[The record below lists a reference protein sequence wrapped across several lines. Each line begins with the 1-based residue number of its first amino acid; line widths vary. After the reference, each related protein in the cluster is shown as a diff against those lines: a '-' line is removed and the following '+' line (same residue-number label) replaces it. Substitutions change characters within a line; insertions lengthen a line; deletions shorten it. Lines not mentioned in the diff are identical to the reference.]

1 MLGAFARIS
10 TVLLALVITVL
21 GWFAHGPAIASA
33 PASAPHLIYTYA
45 ASHGSVPIVGC
56 PSERSPPGTGQ
67 FDTTH
72 AGVDF
77 MSDGACARS
86 ESTSTPDHPTTYDSS
101 AAPVQI
107 TRATDT
113 TQTVARGN
121 AATFLALASSM
132 VAANAGT
139 RLAQDVAV
147 SPIAPNALGFGRSI
161 GRASHN
167 QALQADI
174 AALPRGATGIRV
186 NQQQV
191 NGLGQ
196 RMGINRPDLQYSLNG
211 QRYYVEY
218 EGLANPRGA
227 LHEARILANDPG
239 SNFILRLVP

>member
-1 MLGAFARIS
+1 MRRPAVLGAFARIS

-132 VAANAGT
+132 VAAKSADEVAEGVSRSPSFIVKPNGETVIVPKGAQGPFPVESGKGFMFRGGSGGHGLSDAASDVRIMDPVTGGGTPSPTGTPPTSMAAG
-139 RLAQDVAV
+139 R
-147 SPIAPNALGFGRSI
+147 R
-161 GRASHN
+161 
-167 QALQADI
+167 
-174 AALPRGATGIRV
+174 
-186 NQQQV
+186 
-191 NGLGQ
+191 
-196 RMGINRPDLQYSLNG
+196 
-211 QRYYVEY
+211 
-218 EGLANPRGA
+218 
-227 LHEARILANDPG
+227 
-239 SNFILRLVP
+239 